1 MPREAL
7 RNRPGRARAV
17 VTAIPLI
24 LISGIVLLPF
34 VFMVLTSFKTRAD
47 AARIP
52 PTFFPESLTLDA
64 YARVLFETPMP
75 LYLLN
80 GLIYAGGVTI
90 GVIITSTV
98 AGYVFARIPFPGRG
112 AVFVLVLATMMVPAE
127 VLLIPLYV
135 IVNRLG
141 LFDSYA
147 GLIVPGLVAPFS
159 VFILRQTIRQLPDEL
174 FEAARLDGAGHLRTL
189 RGIVAPLVAPG
200 IAVSGFLVFVSTWG
214 ALLWPLII
222 TSNSALRTP
231 QVALFGFSQQ
241 LGAISDLMAASTIVV
256 APVLIAFLFVQRR
269 LMSTLAHVALK

>member
-1 MPREAL
+1 M
-7 RNRPGRARAV
+7 
-17 VTAIPLI
+17 
-24 LISGIVLLPF
+24 LISAIVLLPF
-34 VFMVLTSFKTRAD
+34 IFMVMTSFKTKSEAI
-47 AARIP
+47 RIP
-52 PTFFPESLTLDA
+52 PTFFPESFTLDA
-64 YARVLFETPMP
+64 YARVLFDTPMP
-75 LYLLN
+75 LYLIN
-80 GLIYAGGVTI
+80 GLIYAGGVTL
-90 GVIITSTV
+90 GVLITSTV

-141 LFDSYA
+141 MFDSYA
-147 GLIVPGLVAPFS
+147 GLIVPGLVAPFT

-174 FEAARLDGAGHLRTL
+174 FEAARLDGAGHLRTS
-189 RGIVAPLVAPG
+189 RSVVVPLVAPG

-231 QVALFGFSQQ
+231 QVALFAYSQQ
-241 LGAISDLMAASTIVV
+241 VGAISDLMAASTIVV
-256 APVLIAFLFVQRR
+256 LPVLVAFLFAQRR

>member
-1 MPREAL
+1 MSSTTL
-7 RNRPGRARAV
+7 RTPGRIREIL
-17 VTAIPLI
+17 TAIPLMI
-24 LISGIVLLPF
+24 VAGIVLLPF
-34 VFMVLTSFKTRAD
+34 VFMVLSSFKTSAE

-52 PTFFPESLTLDA
+52 PTFLPESFTLDA
-64 YARVLFETPMP
+64 YARVLLETPMP

-80 GLIYAGGVTI
+80 GLIYAGGVTA
-90 GVIITSTV
+90 GVIVTSTV

-135 IVNRLG
+135 IVNQLG
-141 LFDSYA
+141 MFDSYA

-159 VFILRQTIRQLPDEL
+159 IFLLRQTIRQLPDEL

-189 RGIVAPLVAPG
+189 RRIVVPLVAPG
-200 IAVSGFLVFVSTWG
+200 IAVTGFLVFVSTWG

-222 TSNSALRTP
+222 TSDSALRTP
-231 QVALFGFSQQ
+231 QVALFGYSQQ
-241 LGAISDLMAASTIVV
+241 LGAISDLMAASTVVV
-256 APVLIAFLFVQRR
+256 APVLIAFLFAQRR